1 MTSSSSAHF
10 EAVIRDVD
18 ASNADDPRRIM
29 VDGVERPY
37 EVVYSERMSARLGAM
52 YPDASKLLRIA
63 ARAQHIRRWDIPRNR
78 YPEGRNGYND
88 WRKACREHH
97 AALIS
102 GIMQR
107 HGYDAAASGR
117 VGMLIKKEQ
126 LKKDR
131 ESQALENVVDVVFIE
146 HYFDEFLG
154 KHASYD
160 DDKLVDIV
168 GKTLRKMSPKGHAAA
183 LVLRL
188 PERTKLLI
196 EAALTREA
204 DTLAKLAKLAI
215 D

>member
-1 MTSSSSAHF
+1 MTNSSSHF
-10 EAVIRDVD
+10 EAVIQDVD
-18 ASNADDPRRIM
+18 ASNADDPRRIII
-29 VDGVERPY
+29 DGVERPY

-52 YPDASKLLRIA
+52 YPDAGELLRIA
-63 ARAQHIRRWDIPRNR
+63 ARAQHIRRWEIPRNL

-88 WRKACREHH
+88 WRKACHENH
-97 AALIS
+97 AVLIA

-107 HGYDAAASGR
+107 HGYDAAARGR

-126 LKKDR
+126 IKKDR
-131 ESQALENVVDVVFIE
+131 ESQALENVVVVVFIE

-168 GKTLRKMSPKGHAAA
+168 GKTLRKMSSKGHAAA

-188 PERTKLLI
+188 PERAKLLI
-196 EAALTREA
+196 GAALIHEA
-204 DTLAKLAKLAI
+204 DTLAKQAKL
-215 D
+215 

>member
-1 MTSSSSAHF
+1 MTSSSAHF
-10 EAVIRDVD
+10 EAVIGDVD

-97 AALIS
+97 AALIA

-126 LKKDR
+126 IKKDR

>member
-1 MTSSSSAHF
+1 M
-10 EAVIRDVD
+10 
-18 ASNADDPRRIM
+18 P
-29 VDGVERPY
+29 
-37 EVVYSERMSARLGAM
+37 L
-52 YPDASKLLRIA
+52 
-63 ARAQHIRRWDIPRNR
+63 
-78 YPEGRNGYND
+78 
-88 WRKACREHH
+88 
-97 AALIS
+97 
-102 GIMQR
+102 

-168 GKTLRKMSPKGHAAA
+168 GKTLLKMSPKGHAAA

-188 PERTKLLI
+188 PERTMLLI
-196 EAALTREA
+196 EAAFTREA
-204 DTLAKLAKLAI
+204 DTLAKQAKLAI

>member
-1 MTSSSSAHF
+1 MTSSSAHF

-18 ASNADDPRRIM
+18 ASNGDDPRRIM

-37 EVVYSERMSARLGAM
+37 EVVYSERMSARLDAM
-52 YPDASKLLRIA
+52 YPDAGELLRIA

-78 YPEGRNGYND
+78 YPEGRNGYNH

-97 AALIS
+97 AALIG

-196 EAALTREA
+196 EAALTRQA

>member
-1 MTSSSSAHF
+1 MTNASSHF

-18 ASNADDPRRIM
+18 VSNADDPRRVT
-29 VDGVERPY
+29 VDGVERPC
-37 EVVYSERMSARLGAM
+37 EVVYSERMSARLSTM
-52 YPDASKLLRIA
+52 YPDASELLRIA

-78 YPEGRNGYND
+78 YAEGRSGYND
-88 WRKACREHH
+88 WRKTCRDHH
-97 AALIS
+97 AALIA

-107 HGYDAAASGR
+107 HGYDAAASSR
-117 VGMLIKKEQ
+117 VGMLVKKEQ
-126 LKKDR
+126 LKKDG
-131 ESQALENVVDVVFIE
+131 ESQALENVVAVVFIE
-146 HYFDEFLG
+146 HYFDEFLDE
-154 KHASYD
+154 HESYD
-160 DDKLVDIV
+160 DDKLIDIV

-204 DTLAKLAKLAI
+204 DTLAKLAKFAI